1 MVNIGYQQEDRNI
14 IDYQL
19 FKIDGI
25 DSHIRGPERE
35 LVPGE
40 YAVAIG
46 AAQTF
51 GRFSESAYPDL
62 LSDKIG
68 FPVINLGFS
77 GAGPS
82 FFLQRPKLLEIIN
95 GARFVIIQMM
105 SGRSVSNSRFE
116 VQTNQGVVRDRR
128 HPDQRPIFA
137 ETAYVGLLEE
147 GNLDVLARLRT
158 EIRVRYIE
166 ENISL
171 LSSITPPKIL
181 FYFSTRPTEY
191 VEHLKGL
198 GGYWGGFPHFVS
210 KGVIDALRPHAAAYA
225 ECITG
230 EGLPQPLFDATTG
243 EPVEMW
249 TPPITSF

>member
-82 FFLQRPKLLEIIN
+82 FFCK
-95 GARFVIIQMM
+95 
-105 SGRSVSNSRFE
+105 GRSS
-116 VQTNQGVVRDRR
+116 
-128 HPDQRPIFA
+128 
-137 ETAYVGLLEE
+137 
-147 GNLDVLARLRT
+147 
-158 EIRVRYIE
+158 
-166 ENISL
+166 
-171 LSSITPPKIL
+171 
-181 FYFSTRPTEY
+181 
-191 VEHLKGL
+191 
-198 GGYWGGFPHFVS
+198 
-210 KGVIDALRPHAAAYA
+210 
-225 ECITG
+225 
-230 EGLPQPLFDATTG
+230 
-243 EPVEMW
+243 
-249 TPPITSF
+249 